1 VQVVAGGFDP
11 GYHRLSLLRLECRRR
26 ISHFHQQLRRF
37 PDRQG
42 AGEGRRIAS
51 LSLRLAILGS
61 PVSHSLSPVI
71 QRAALDFAGIEGT
84 YERRDVDEAGVAA
97 AVEEIT
103 QGDLADVVVEAA
115 GRPET
120 ANMIWPLLR
129 LHGIAALFGLPH
141 DEDTFPFDYN
151 AMMSKL
157 PTIVA
162 TIGARSG
169 NPTQHIK
176 ECVDLVAQGRLD
188 LSHLVT
194 HRMTLDDVQKAY
206 DMYSEKTDGIIKV
219 IMDI

>member
-1 VQVVAGGFDP
+1 MYGCERSGSVRGRRVVVLGQGAIGLNFTDMMA
-11 GYHRLSLLRLECRRR
+11 
-26 ISHFHQQLRRF
+26 
-37 PDRQG
+37 RQG
-42 AGEGRRIAS
+42 ASQIIAVD
-51 LSLRLAILGS
+51 LLDYRLEHAKKVGATHTIN
-61 PVSHSLSPVI
+61 
-71 QRAALDFAGIEGT
+71 AA
-84 YERRDVDEAGVAA
+84 RDDVAA

-129 LHGIAALFGLPH
+129 LHGISALFGLPH